1 MQNIKFINN
10 LPYNHIKNEIY
21 ILQKITMELRLN
33 DKGRIES
40 I

>member
-10 LPYNHIKNEIY
+10 VLYNHIKFRFIN
-21 ILQKITMELRLN
+21 LQKRTMELRLN